1 MVVQLDRIGTES
13 SPTART
19 WRPRDCSLYA
29 LALGAGFGEPAFT
42 LESRDGPDRQKVYPT
57 FALSLMAAE
66 SAAWPDPTFG
76 AGDFD
81 LHDVVLGQQ
90 SLVLHRPLGPAGDVR
105 CVSRLAAIY
114 DKGSGALVSLEVRAS
129 DAGTGDAVF
138 TGTADL
144 FVVGQGGFGGDRGP
158 ARPPWVVPARA
169 PDHVVAYPTLA
180 VQSLL
185 YRHAGNDANPVHV
198 DAAFARRAGFEGPIL
213 TGQNSLGFAGRAI
226 VETVAGGD
234 PVRVRSIEGRFS
246 AAAYN
251 GDTITTE
258 LWAEEGANGPETG
271 VVFRVRSQRGDLVVD
286 HGVATLA

>member
-1 MVVQLDRIGTES
+1 MVLHLDRIGAES
-13 SPTART
+13 SPTVRT
-19 WRPRDCSLYA
+19 WRSRDCSLYA
-29 LALGAGFGEPAFT
+29 LALGAGFAEPAFT
-42 LESRDGPDRQKVYPT
+42 LDSQEGPDGQKVYPT

-66 SAAWPDPTFG
+66 AASWPDPAFG

-90 SLVLHRPLGPAGDVR
+90 ALVLHRPLGPSGEVR

-129 DAGTGDAVF
+129 DPTGDAVF
-138 TGTADL
+138 TGAADL

-158 ARPPWVVPARA
+158 ARDPWVMPDRA
-169 PDHVVAYPTLA
+169 PDHVISYHTLS

-198 DAAFARRAGFEGPIL
+198 DATFARQAGFDGPIL

-226 VETVAGGD
+226 VETIAGDD
-234 PVRVRSIEGRFS
+234 PARVRAIEGRFS

-258 LWAEEGANGPETG
+258 VWADTDPQGAATT
-271 VVFRVRSQRGDLVVD
+271 VLFRVRSQRGALIVD
-286 HGVATLA
+286 HGVATVV

>member
-1 MVVQLDRIGTES
+1 LDTG
-13 SPTART
+13 
-19 WRPRDCSLYA
+19 D
-29 LALGAGFGEPAFT
+29 GA
-42 LESRDGPDRQKVYPT
+42 DVQKVYPT
-57 FALSLMAAE
+57 FALSVMAAE
-66 SAAWPDPTFG
+66 SAAWPDPAFG

-90 SLVLHRPLGPAGDVR
+90 SLVLHRPLGPTGDVQ

-129 DAGTGDAVF
+129 ESSSGHAVF

-144 FVVGQGGFGGDRGP
+144 FVMGQGGFGGDRGP
-158 ARPPWVVPARA
+158 TRRPWVVPSRA
-169 PDHVVAYPTLA
+169 PDHVVAYETLA

-198 DAAFARRAGFEGPIL
+198 DAAFARQSGFDGPIL

-226 VETVAGGD
+226 VETVAAGD
-234 PVRVRSIEGRFS
+234 PARVRSIEGRFS

-258 LWAEEGANGPETG
+258 VWAEADPDRSG
-271 VVFRVRSQRGDLVVD
+271 VTVLFRVRSQRGDLTID
-286 HGVATLA
+286 HGVATVV